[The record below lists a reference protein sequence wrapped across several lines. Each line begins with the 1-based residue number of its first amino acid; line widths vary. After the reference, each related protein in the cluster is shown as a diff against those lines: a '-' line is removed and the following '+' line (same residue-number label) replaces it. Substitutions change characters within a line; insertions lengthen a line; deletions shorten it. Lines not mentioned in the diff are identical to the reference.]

1 MIFRRKTSPTEASQN
16 PARVTAES
24 VPAAELRE
32 ASKTKKILLVDDDPI
47 ILGTLSLKLKSKG
60 YQVVTASDGSQAI
73 TITRKEKPD
82 LMLLDVCFPPDVA
95 HGGGV
100 PWNGFLIIEWLRR
113 LSDTSSL
120 PVIVMSAADRA
131 EYKQRASAA
140 GAAAF
145 FQKPIDNEQ
154 LLTAIDTALLHKDS
168 VGAVKPAAVFEI

>member
-1 MIFRRKTSPTEASQN
+1 M
-16 PARVTAES
+16 TAES
-24 VPAAELRE
+24 VAAPEPRE
-32 ASKTKKILLVDDDPI
+32 ASKTKKILLVDDDPV

-73 TITRKEKPD
+73 GVTRKEKPD

-100 PWNGFLIIEWLRR
+100 PWNGFLIMEWLHR
-113 LSDTSSL
+113 LSDTSSV
-120 PVIVMSAADRA
+120 PVIVMSGADRV

-145 FQKPIDNEQ
+145 FQKPIDNDQ
-154 LLTAIDTALLHKDS
+154 LLTAIDTALLHKGS
-168 VGAVKPAAVFEI
+168 VGAVKPAPVVEI